1 MIRMA
6 TNPPPS
12 VPLMLIWGDDDYS
25 ANKRARQV
33 YEQWCQEAG
42 GLDHEI
48 VDARVNNSGEAL
60 RALAQL
66 REALQTLPFFGS
78 AKVVWF
84 RNCSFLGEDRTASS
98 QAVTEALTELARE
111 WKEFNWSNVR
121 LLINAG
127 KVNRVRTFYK
137 TIDKIGAV
145 EAFAGWSLQDRD
157 WSTQAENWAARQLG
171 SLKKEISDEALAQ
184 LVANVG
190 PDVRQLHNEVEKL
203 ALFVGQR
210 PRIETQ
216 DVAAVVTRSKHARAF
231 ALGDA
236 VGDRDLRRLLRALDD
251 ELWELKSD
259 SQKSEI
265 GLLYGLISKIRGM
278 VILKELLREG
288 FVKPETD
295 YNRFKAQWERLP
307 PDLFPADKRF
317 NPALMN
323 PYVFFK
329 ALPQVNRFTSEEL
342 VRAMGLLL
350 QCNQRLIYG
359 GIEPALVLQQTL
371 VQILQSPSDG
381 RFAPA
386 KS

>member
-1 MIRMA
+1 
-6 TNPPPS
+6 
-12 VPLMLIWGDDDYS
+12 MLIWGDDDYS

-84 RNCSFLGEDRTASS
+84 RHCSFLGEDRTASS
-98 QAVTEALTELARE
+98 PAVTEALTELARE

-121 LLINAG
+121 LLISAG

-157 WSTQAENWAARQLG
+157 WSTQAENWAERQLG

-236 VGDRDLRRLLRALDD
+236 VGDRDLHRLLRALDD

-265 GLLYGLISKIRGM
+265 GLLYGLISKIRGL

-317 NPALMN
+317 NPTLMN